1 MRRKGNKMIY
11 EVKVASR
18 LELFLAKCFGK
29 KRTGV
34 DGATARLWRGRI
46 YITEVKVTQ

>member
-1 MRRKGNKMIY
+1 MKY

-34 DGATARLWRGRI
+34 DGAIATTARLWRGRI
-46 YITEVKVTQ
+46 YITEVKETR